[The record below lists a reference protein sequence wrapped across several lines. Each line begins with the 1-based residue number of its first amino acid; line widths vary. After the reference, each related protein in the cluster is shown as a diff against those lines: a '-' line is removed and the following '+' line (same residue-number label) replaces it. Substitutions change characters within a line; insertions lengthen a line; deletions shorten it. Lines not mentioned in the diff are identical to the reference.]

1 MPSLRTSGLGRFS
14 PRTLLAAV
22 ALLAAAGPR
31 CVRSIKNG
39 LGITPPLGWR
49 SWNQFEANID
59 QTLILDIATRHA
71 DASRGGVSLASL
83 GYRDVGID
91 DAWQDCGAGVGGGY
105 HDAGGNPIVDTTR
118 FPDLKALTSAIH
130 ALNLT
135 AGWYANNCRCHD
147 SSTSIANFEGD
158 VAAFRR
164 FGFDS
169 HKLDSC
175 GGEADIALWANLL
188 NASGP
193 PTLIENCKN
202 GPWYPSRNN
211 RIDHILWC
219 PFNFYRTSVDAT
231 HAYGPLMGTNL
242 QSILP
247 FTNNNLSVPG
257 CWAYL
262 DMLEVGVTPGGH
274 KEETPL
280 TFEEQRSH
288 FAAWCI
294 TSSPLVLGADLR
306 NDTTLNAIWPIV
318 ANAEAIA
325 VNQAWAGS
333 NGLRIMAAASRTTW
347 TPCSE
352 FWPSCSAPE
361 WEVWAKPL
369 PAGGAAVVVLSHDD
383 KAAPLSLDVAWADVP
398 GLACRSACRVR
409 DVHAHADLGVFAD
422 SYHVAGLASHDS
434 VFLTVV

>member
-1 MPSLRTSGLGRFS
+1 MRRL
-14 PRTLLAAV
+14 LLA
-22 ALLAAAGPR
+22 ALLAAAAPR
-31 CVRSIKNG
+31 RGGAIQNG
-39 LGITPPLGWR
+39 LGLTPPQGWR
-49 SWNQFEANID
+49 SWNEFEGNID
-59 QTLILDIATRHA
+59 QALILDIAARLVDT
-71 DASRGGVSLASL
+71 SRGGVSLASL

-91 DAWQDCGAGVGGGY
+91 DTWQDCGAGVGGSY
-105 HDAGGNPIVDTTR
+105 HDAAGNPLVNKTR
-118 FPDLKALTSAIH
+118 FPDLASLTASIH

-147 SSTSIANFEGD
+147 PSPSISNFERD

-164 FGFDS
+164 YGFDS

-188 NASGP
+188 NETGP
-193 PTLIENCKN
+193 PVMIENCKN
-202 GPWYPSRNN
+202 GPWYPSINN
-211 RIDHILWC
+211 RIDHVLWC
-219 PFNFYRTSVDAT
+219 PFNFYRTSVDAI
-231 HAYGPLMGTNL
+231 HAYGPLMATNL

-288 FAAWCI
+288 FAAWCV

-306 NDTTLNAIWPIV
+306 NDTTLDAIWPIV
-318 ANAEAIA
+318 ANAEALA

-333 NGLRIMAAASRTTW
+333 NGLRIMAAATNTTW
-347 TPCSE
+347 EPCSQ
-352 FWPSCSAPE
+352 FWPSCSAPA

-369 PAGGAAVVVLSHDD
+369 PAGGAALVVLCHADG
-383 KAAPLSLDVAWADVP
+383 AAPLSLDIAWADVP
-398 GLACRSACRVR
+398 GLACSNACKVR
-409 DVHAHADLGVFAD
+409 DVHAHADLGVFAG
-422 SYHVAGLASHDS
+422 SFRVANLSSHDS
-434 VFLTVV
+434 RFLTVA